1 MSVQIGQPKETSVEG
16 STFTEGTFRIGN
28 VITITSSHF
37 LNDLYSAF
45 LAPILPLLIEK
56 LSLSYTQAGSLT
68 AFMQFP
74 SLLNPLIGYLDDKIN
89 LRLLVIFAPAV
100 TATTMSCLGLAPNYA
115 TLSLLLLITGLSIA
129 AFHAPSPAMVVSVSG
144 RQYGKGMS
152 FYMAAGELG
161 RTLGPLLAAWAVTLL
176 TLPGMWRLAILGW
189 LASLFML
196 TRFRKISFR
205 IQKQSG
211 FRAMFPAATHLFI
224 PLLLVV
230 FFRSFLITG
239 LGVYLPT
246 LLESEGASLWAAGSA
261 LAIYQFAG
269 VVGALV
275 GGTLSDRLGRKPVLF
290 SVSLL
295 SPFLVLGFL
304 DASSWIQITCLIL
317 AGLLSL
323 SAQPVMLAL
332 VQDHLPR
339 HRSVANG
346 FFMAFSFV
354 FQSTAAVLI
363 GMMSDRIGLRPAFYY
378 LVGISLLAAPLI
390 LLLPKL
396 VPVKLDV

>member
-1 MSVQIGQPKETSVEG
+1 
-16 STFTEGTFRIGN
+16 
-28 VITITSSHF
+28 
-37 LNDLYSAF
+37 
-45 LAPILPLLIEK
+45 
-56 LSLSYTQAGSLT
+56 
-68 AFMQFP
+68 
-74 SLLNPLIGYLDDKIN
+74 
-89 LRLLVIFAPAV
+89 
-100 TATTMSCLGLAPNYA
+100 
-115 TLSLLLLITGLSIA
+115 
-129 AFHAPSPAMVVSVSG
+129 
-144 RQYGKGMS
+144 
-152 FYMAAGELG
+152 
-161 RTLGPLLAAWAVTLL
+161 
-176 TLPGMWRLAILGW
+176 
-189 LASLFML
+189 ML

-261 LAIYQFAG
+261 LAIYQLAG
-269 VVGALV
+269 VAGALV